1 MGQSIIQHIIST
13 SRRQSQ
19 NEEMLD
25 KVSLMAIKVRGSC
38 YSVFSAII
46 SSVNVNINMRAL
58 AETLSSRG
66 ALKTSNDKKG
76 ACSLVINTQKT
87 ILLWTLSYET
97 AAPLLWM
104 KRQEINYILH
114 FLIVPMVN
122 ILLDIPFRSK
132 LRY

>member
-1 MGQSIIQHIIST
+1 
-13 SRRQSQ
+13 
-19 NEEMLD
+19 
-25 KVSLMAIKVRGSC
+25 
-38 YSVFSAII
+38 
-46 SSVNVNINMRAL
+46 MRAL

-76 ACSLVINTQKT
+76 ACSLVINTQQT

-97 AAPLLWM
+97 AGPLSWM
-104 KRQEINYILH
+104 KRQEINYFLQ
-114 FLIVPMVN
+114 FLIVPMVY